1 MSAEGRR
8 IVAETFK
15 VNLCPL
21 YRAGEAFV
29 FRPPTVWVEGNLP
42 ICAQAIEK
50 FLPLVR
56 KIADGKPPE
65 KFSGTSCGGCQGGE
79 AWFRF
84 RFREAAAVP
93 DGLSLGQRTLES
105 LSRSQLFAHVPV
117 EKLRQALHLF
127 REVELPAGRVL
138 ISRGTQTP
146 GLFVL
151 THGRLEIVWAGDEGR
166 DIVVAEVGPGECV
179 GEISTLLGSLT
190 TATVRAAEPSTVV
203 QIEAGNMDLLGRIVP
218 EMPTILARVIASRLI
233 RAGHRLR
240 AEFGKGWRGRLDS
253 IDPGEMVQ
261 SLAMGGHT
269 GTLRVRNGDAYFVM
283 RLHGGRA
290 GELSLGDL
298 KGPAA
303 FEAFLLWRTGVF
315 QFDEEPPGRTPS
327 GALDVTALLLDTLRR
342 NDETK
347 VRE

>member
-1 MSAEGRR
+1 MTTDARR
-8 IVAETFK
+8 IVAETYK

-50 FLPLVR
+50 FLPMVR
-56 KIADGKPPE
+56 KIQGGKSPE

-84 RFREAAAVP
+84 RFRDSAAVP
-93 DGLSLGQRTLES
+93 DGLTLGQRTLES
-105 LSRSQLFAHVPV
+105 LARSQLFSHIAPD
-117 EKLRQALHLF
+117 KLRHAMHLF
-127 REVELPAGRVL
+127 REVELPAGHVL
-138 ISRGTQTP
+138 ISRGTQSP

-190 TATVRAAEPSTVV
+190 TATVRAAELSTVV
-203 QIEAGNMDLLGRIVP
+203 QIEAANMDLLGQIVP
-218 EMPTILARVIASRLI
+218 EVPTILARVIASRLI

-253 IDPGEMVQ
+253 IDAGEMVQ

-269 GTLRVRNGDAYFVM
+269 GTLRVRNGNAYFLM
-283 RLHGGRA
+283 RLHNGRA
-290 GELSLGDL
+290 GEMALGDL
-298 KGPAA
+298 KGVAA
-303 FEAFLLWRTGVF
+303 FEAFIEWRDGIF
-315 QFDEEPPGRTPS
+315 QFDEEPVGPPPPGT
-327 GALDVTALLLDTLRR
+327 LDVTSLLLDALRR
-342 NDETK
+342 RDETK
-347 VRE
+347 VRA